1 MSWWQRLFG
10 DRDRLGWWTLPVFVV
25 VALTGAVLAGALAT
39 VWYGQQVDALEDE
52 TAAGRQELRDAV
64 EDVRAAGEE
73 ALDAIASEVDAV
85 RQSLDRDL
93 PFDDVVA
100 HGIVSV
106 QAGIGPQHPAP
117 SGDDQ
122 PQGAALQDEGGETE
136 PDDEQ
141 PPQPTYRELRRGT
154 GFAVAQEGEVMF
166 VATTFSLVADPDTSS
181 GVSEAVEVTT
191 PDGTFP
197 AAVHSWD
204 ERRDLVLLR
213 TELGGIEI
221 LEWRPAGEEL
231 AIGARLVVA
240 GVTPNLQGIQI
251 AGVLAFV
258 DVDAMITDLPRIE
271 LLTGAPIVDDRGHVV
286 AIYST
291 RYAPFGAGAG
301 QASVPARL
309 LCERM
314 LRNCEA
320 LEADTGGASPTED
333 G

>member
-1 MSWWQRLFG
+1 M
-10 DRDRLGWWTLPVFVV
+10 FVV

-93 PFDDVVA
+93 PFEEVSA

-106 QAGIGPQHPAP
+106 QAGIGRQQPSP
-117 SGDDQ
+117 SGDGQ

-136 PDDEQ
+136 PSD
-141 PPQPTYRELRRGT
+141 PPSPQSTYRELRRGT
-154 GFAVAQEGEVMF
+154 GFAVAQEGEVVF
-166 VATTFSLVADPDTSS
+166 LATTFSLVADPETAN
-181 GVSEAVEVTT
+181 GVSEAIEVTT

-197 AAVHSWD
+197 AVVHSWD
-204 ERRDLVLLR
+204 EGRDLALLR
-213 TELGGIEI
+213 GEIGGLEI
-221 LEWRPAGEEL
+221 LDWRPAGEEL
-231 AIGARLVVA
+231 TIGARLVVA

-251 AGVLAFV
+251 AGVLGFV
-258 DVDAMITDLPRIE
+258 DVDAVITDLPRIE

-286 AIYST
+286 AVYST
-291 RYAPFGAGAG
+291 RYAPFGVGAG

-320 LEADTGGASPTED
+320 LEPETDSASPTED